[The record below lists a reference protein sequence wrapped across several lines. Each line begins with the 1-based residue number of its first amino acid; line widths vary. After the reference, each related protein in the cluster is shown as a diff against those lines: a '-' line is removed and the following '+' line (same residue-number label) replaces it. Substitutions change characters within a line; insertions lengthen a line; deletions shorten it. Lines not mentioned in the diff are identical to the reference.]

1 VTAASSTSSTADP
14 PEPGTGRPRRR
25 HPIARVAHADRIR
38 TVDPLGPA
46 LAVLAGIVYA
56 LHGFGHYLSRD
67 LGLYA
72 YAGQQAADGVLPYEG
87 VINRSGPLS
96 HLVPGVGAFLGRLV
110 GVDDLL
116 AMRVFFLVLS
126 MACIWLAYLLGRDLL
141 GSRVTGVT
149 VAVALLFVDGF
160 TQYASGGP
168 REKTTLVL
176 FLLAALV
183 ALARRRFG
191 WCGVWVSLAT
201 LTWQPVFFV
210 GLTTGLVGLLALE
223 RGRRLA
229 ALGRFLVGG
238 LVPLVVFLVWYAVD
252 GHLRDFLDCFVLI
265 HVRYTEQEGFQSEP
279 DIIWQEVQDAY
290 GPSLWMLIGG
300 GIALVLACV
309 RILLSAERRADPG
322 RRLLL
327 ACGAGL
333 TVGFLWS
340 LRAFNGWPDA
350 FFVLPMCLLGVGEVA
365 RAVNSRVPAR
375 VAVALVAAWTVV
387 ATAGAVNFSW
397 TGRSDVLAEQQ
408 ASVDA
413 VLGVLGDDVEI
424 TSIEA
429 PQPLVLTGKTNPTQ
443 HQMFNLGLENYV
455 DDTWPGG
462 LPGFAED
469 VRQDRPTLIAVGT
482 LRPTWLLPVL
492 DEDYWKVST
501 TPGWTWYVHE
511 SVGRRT
517 YERLLAATR

>member
-1 VTAASSTSSTADP
+1 MTATGSTTATADP
-14 PEPGTGRPRRR
+14 SEPGAGRPPRRR
-25 HPIARVAHADRIR
+25 RI
-38 TVDPLGPA
+38 DPLGPVLA
-46 LAVLAGIVYA
+46 LAAGVVYV

-72 YAGQQAADGVLPYEG
+72 YAGQQVADGVLPYEG

-116 AMRVFFLVLS
+116 AMRAFFLVLS

-141 GSRVTGVT
+141 GSRLTGVT

-168 REKTTLVL
+168 REKTTLML
-176 FLLAALV
+176 FLLASLI

-191 WCGVWVSLAT
+191 WSGIFVSLAT

-210 GLTTGLVGLLALE
+210 GLVTGLVGLIAVE
-223 RGRRLA
+223 RGRRLGA
-229 ALGRFLVGG
+229 MVRFLVGG
-238 LVPLVVFLVWYAVD
+238 LVPLAIFLVWYAVA

-265 HVRYTEQEGFQSEP
+265 HVQYTQQEGFQSEP
-279 DIIWQEVQDAY
+279 DVIWEEVRKAY

-300 GIALVLACV
+300 GITLLVACV
-309 RILLSAERRADPG
+309 RILLSTERRADPD
-322 RRLLL
+322 RRLVL

-333 TVGFLWS
+333 LAGFLWS

-350 FFVLPMCLLGVGEVA
+350 FFVLPMCLIGVGEVA
-365 RAVNSRVPAR
+365 RAVAARVPAR
-375 VAVALVAAWTVV
+375 VAVALVAAWTVA
-387 ATAGAVNFSW
+387 ATASAVDFSW
-397 TGRSDVLAEQQ
+397 TGRSDVLDEQQ

-413 VLGVLGDDVEI
+413 VIGVLGDDVEI
-424 TSIEA
+424 TSVEA
-429 PQPLVLTGKTNPTQ
+429 PQALVLTGKTNPTQ
-443 HQMFNLGLENYV
+443 HQMFTLGLEDYV

-462 LPGFAED
+462 LEGFAAGIRED
-469 VRQDRPTLIAVGT
+469 APTLVALGT
-482 LRPTWLLPVL
+482 LNPTWLRPVL

-501 TPGWTWYVHE
+501 TPGWTWYVNK
-511 SVGRRT
+511 SVGRDT
-517 YERLLAATR
+517 YQQLLDATRSSS